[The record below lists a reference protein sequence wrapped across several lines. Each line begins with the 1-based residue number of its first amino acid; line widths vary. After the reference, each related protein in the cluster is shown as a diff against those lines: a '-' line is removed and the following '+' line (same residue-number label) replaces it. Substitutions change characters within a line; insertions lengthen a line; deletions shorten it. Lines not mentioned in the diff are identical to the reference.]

1 MLKGWGGTCENLAKY
16 FLYTGF
22 VAASIPPKGG
32 TTDTLLFPPE
42 QPNEI
47 AVLDRIGGYRISR
60 SS

>member
-1 MLKGWGGTCENLAKY
+1 MNGLLDCNK
-16 FLYTGF
+16 FLCCDG

-47 AVLDRIGGYRISR
+47 AVIDRIGGYRISR